1 MKWLWRFLIYFVKPV
16 LIWYIGGYFTYQ
28 SIRAIASSVASYE
41 RSVKK
46 AEIAALRA
54 NEDRE
59 GDGTNTTKRVRR
71 SARKSKALRAEE
83 ENKAL

>member
-1 MKWLWRFLIYFVKPV
+1 MMKWLWRFLIYFVKPV

-28 SIRAIASSVASYE
+28 SIKAIASSVASYE

-54 NEDRE
+54 NDGE
-59 GDGTNTTKRVRR
+59 GDGTNTTKRVRK

>member
-28 SIRAIASSVASYE
+28 SIKAIASSVASYE

-54 NEDRE
+54 NDDRE
-59 GDGTNTTKRVRR
+59 SDGTNTTKRVRK

>member
-1 MKWLWRFLIYFVKPV
+1 MKWLWRFLIYFVKPI

-28 SIRAIASSVASYE
+28 SIKAIASSVASYE

-54 NEDRE
+54 NDDRE
-59 GDGTNTTKRVRR
+59 GDGTNITKRVRR
-71 SARKSKALRAEE
+71 SARKSKALKAEE
-83 ENKAL
+83 ENKTL